1 MKKILIF
8 TVSCMLCICGAGAAT
23 RDGNAAARAKST
35 TKPTQRV
42 STTVKSERAVRTST
56 LSPRAASNTTSNT
69 SRAATARA
77 NPTTV
82 PRATQNQTPISRVTA
97 RATSTSADLTQT
109 RVGAEYETCKTA
121 YFTCM
126 DQFCGLK
133 NDDYRRCSCSNR
145 IYDLA
150 DQRAV
155 LTQAGEQLS
164 IFTENLDAVG
174 LTAAQAAAMK
184 TASQGEAALTADAS
198 ASKALL
204 QAIMNSIRGD
214 DATVGGKY
222 TDLNSINISFDTSN
236 AFGTMDAGQAIA
248 AYDGQNLYSA
258 VYPQCRAAV
267 RADCNDASLQRAITA
282 YLMAIEQDCTTV
294 QTAINNKQ
302 KELKAAI
309 REGSAML
316 DLARVENRQK
326 HNSSDFTA
334 CMNAVESAV
343 LSEQVCGA
351 NYHKCLDNGKYIDIS
366 TGAPIAGVSDFYK
379 LEKMLTFT
387 SGKDAADQKLS
398 KITSNREFV
407 QSFEKKTKKFAA
419 DALDKCVEI
428 ADDVWAEYLDKAM
441 LDIYYAQKAKV
452 AEIRQGCFDFVSA
465 CYMDGDKSITDAM
478 RELTGDSSLIVMPDK
493 VALTTA
499 MCNDY
504 VHSCNNMFDDDIISQ
519 YIDYRKDTDTLTAC
533 RAIVKQCFDSFGGA
547 NYENFYY
554 PYSGLF
560 KPDAGN
566 APDWFT
572 LYEVITE
579 EAIPANVTNRDQW
592 LTNNGYFTHDDYKN
606 KYVRYKSTCAQQL
619 AEVESCNDIKMIEE
633 AFGGL
638 DKAFVSSY
646 QSDDDDTYEFHG
658 APEID
663 ANGEQTTNYVEKYGL
678 IDNNKLSNRTL
689 RPTGVAT
696 EVYNQVIDNLST
708 QCVNLQGRFL
718 EIQLP
723 AMGKYNTD
731 NKCILKM
738 SAGSTYISAPNPY
751 GFYKQ
756 TETPNRPGFT
766 SQIRRIY
773 LIENMCPRDYTL
785 SVDINSWGV
794 CSCWENGARRSKNGK
809 TPKCVAALPV
819 STATNDT
826 LCNSTHQL
834 AEADT
839 ETGTPEEYW
848 CTRDILSSDNQV
860 CPLHTGDMQGEGAD
874 TTQEYIGTQKKC
886 DEIISTD
893 KSIPDGLSM

>member
-1 MKKILIF
+1 
-8 TVSCMLCICGAGAAT
+8 
-23 RDGNAAARAKST
+23 
-35 TKPTQRV
+35 
-42 STTVKSERAVRTST
+42 
-56 LSPRAASNTTSNT
+56 
-69 SRAATARA
+69 
-77 NPTTV
+77 
-82 PRATQNQTPISRVTA
+82 
-97 RATSTSADLTQT
+97 
-109 RVGAEYETCKTA
+109 
-121 YFTCM
+121 M

-184 TASQGEAALTADAS
+184 TASQGETALTADAS

-334 CMNAVESAV
+334 CMNEVESAV

-428 ADDVWAEYLDKAM
+428 SDDVWAEYLDKAM

-579 EAIPANVTNRDQW
+579 EAIPANVTNKDQW
-592 LTNNGYFTHDDYKN
+592 LTNNGYFTHDDYKD

-638 DKAFVSSY
+638 DKAFVETAKTNDVFNFTGY
-646 QSDDDDTYEFHG
+646 QKTITIPDTNTII
-658 APEID
+658 PD
-663 ANGEQTTNYVEKYGL
+663 PNYIEKYGL
-678 IDNNKLSNRTL
+678 IDNNKLSNRKL

-696 EVYNQVIDNLST
+696 EVYNQVVDILTT
-708 QCVNLQGRFL
+708 QCNNLQGQFIEQQFGVAIRYDPDNMCLSKFTYDPANSPLRFYGL
-718 EIQLP
+718 KSIPL
-723 AMGKYNTD
+723 D
-731 NKCILKM
+731 NKK
-738 SAGSTYISAPNPY
+738 N
-751 GFYKQ
+751 Q
-756 TETPNRPGFT
+756 V
-766 SQIRRIY
+766 
-773 LIENMCPRDYTL
+773 IENMCPRDYTL
-785 SVDINSWGV
+785 SVDIKSWGI
-794 CSCWENGARRSKNGK
+794 CSCWENGARRSKDGK
-809 TPKCVAALPV
+809 TAKCVAAIPI
-819 STATNDT
+819 STLANDT
-826 LCNSTHQL
+826 LCKDAHKVAEVGTHTDSST
-834 AEADT
+834 A
-839 ETGTPEEYW
+839 EEYW
-848 CTRDILSSDNQV
+848 CTRDILSSKNQV
-860 CPLHTGDMQGEGAD
+860 CPLNADDGAFID
-874 TTQEYIGTQKKC
+874 K
-886 DEIISTD
+886 ISTCD
-893 KSIPDGLSM
+893 SFSDTAYEIPSGLSM